1 MGLNEFIVSC
11 FTRLALQDRVSDV
24 RAGDRGSFADSLIVS
39 IDMEAIDEVATTST
53 DEHGSRIMVSNTKK
67 PLFHYVRLCEKF
79 LAKADVVTLCGIGA
93 AVASAA
99 SVSEILKQKGTVRV
113 TRIHTGT
120 VMHVDEQ
127 DPDARSQKSTIE
139 IDLRKACLRN
149 RSETDG
155 R

>member
-1 MGLNEFIVSC
+1 M
-11 FTRLALQDRVSDV
+11 
-24 RAGDRGSFADSLIVS
+24 
-39 IDMEAIDEVATTST
+39 
-53 DEHGSRIMVSNTKK
+53 
-67 PLFHYVRLCEKF
+67 
-79 LAKADVVTLCGIGA
+79 AKADVVTLCGIGA

-139 IDLRKACLRN
+139 IDLRKA
-149 RSETDG
+149 
-155 R
+155 